1 MYEGMADLRHGLSGE
16 AGVTKQAKLGWERS
30 ALGYGA
36 EDILT
41 VERVRAAFAQAAK
54 DNHPDTGNLGV
65 SYGYTMK
72 ELQHARDVLLDEL
85 AVINRAC
92 KLCSGVGKVRST
104 MGWRQCGA
112 CAGTGER
119 R

>member
-1 MYEGMADLRHGLSGE
+1 MTKLERDRLRLPE
-16 AGVTKQAKLGWERS
+16 FA
-30 ALGYGA
+30 
-36 EDILT
+36 ILT
-41 VERVRAAFAQAAK
+41 PRAIRAAFAEQCHK
-54 DNHPDTGNLGV
+54 MHPDTAEHTLAHTV
-65 SYGYTMK
+65 PMS

-85 AVINRAC
+85 ATINRAC

>member
-1 MYEGMADLRHGLSGE
+1 MTLRERQILKLETLHLNELSP
-16 AGVTKQAKLGWERS
+16 
-30 ALGYGA
+30 AL
-36 EDILT
+36 
-41 VERVRAAFAQAAK
+41 VRGAFAQAAK
-54 DNHPDTGNLGV
+54 DNHPDTGTLGF
-65 SYGYTMK
+65 SYGYSMK

-92 KLCSGVGKVRST
+92 KLCGGMGKVRST

>member
-1 MYEGMADLRHGLSGE
+1 MHEGVADLRDGLSGE
-16 AGVTKQAKLGWERS
+16 ASVTPDEAKTFLTIS
-30 ALGYGA
+30 GA
-36 EDILT
+36 ATPQTI
-41 VERVRAAFAQAAK
+41 RAAFARACRET
-54 DNHPDTGNLGV
+54 HPDTAAAERAGITIGV
-65 SYGYTMK
+65 
-72 ELQHARDVLLDEL
+72 LQHARDVLLDEL

-92 KLCSGVGKVRST
+92 KLCGGVGKVRST